1 MRRTRR
7 PSLVDEVRQ
16 ELLDELAAG
25 TLSHGAKLP
34 SESDLA
40 QRFAVSRATV
50 REAVLGLLE
59 AGLLVRRQGSGT
71 YVTTAPRVKHALDAT
86 VSYTAMIR
94 ETGQDPGEIMLS
106 STRREATAH
115 ERVRL
120 GLERPAD
127 VTEVER
133 VRLAGTRRVIY
144 SRDRIPC
151 ALLDRV
157 SDDELSASLYVVLD
171 WAGHAVERATARL
184 TPTVAD
190 GLEGAHLEV
199 RRGTPLLR
207 IEQTDYDRSGR
218 AVMLSDEWHVADA
231 FTLVVNRRSRA
242 TSDDA

>member
-40 QRFAVSRATV
+40 QRFAVSRATI
-50 REAVLGLLE
+50 REAVLGLLD

-71 YVTTAPRVKHALDAT
+71 YVTTVPRVNHALDTT

-106 STRREATAH
+106 STSREATPH
-115 ERVRL
+115 ERGRL
-120 GLERPAD
+120 GLERAAG
-127 VTEVER
+127 VTEIER

-144 SRDRIPC
+144 SRDRIPTV
-151 ALLDRV
+151 LLEAV
-157 SDDELSASLYVVLD
+157 SEDELSASLYVVLD

-190 GLEGAHLEV
+190 GPVGAHLDV
-199 RRGTPLLR
+199 APGTPLLR
-207 IEQTDYDRSGR
+207 IEQTDYDRAGR
-218 AVMLSDEWHVADA
+218 AGMLSNEWHVADA
-231 FTLVVNRRSRA
+231 
-242 TSDDA
+242 

>member
-1 MRRTRR
+1 VRRTRR
-7 PSLVDEVRQ
+7 TSLVDEVRQ
-16 ELLDELAAG
+16 ELLDELAGG
-25 TLSHGAKLP
+25 TLPPGAKLP

-50 REAVLGLLE
+50 REAVLGLVD

-71 YVTTAPRVKHALDAT
+71 YVATVPRVKHALDTT

-94 ETGQDPGEIMLS
+94 ETGQAPGEIMLS

-115 ERVRL
+115 ERLRL
-120 GLERPAD
+120 ALKRPAG

-133 VRLAGTRRVIY
+133 VRLAGARRVIY
-144 SRDRIPC
+144 SRDRIPS
-151 ALLDRV
+151 ALLERV
-157 SDDELSASLYVVLD
+157 ADDELSASLYVVLD

-190 GLEGAHLEV
+190 GPVGAHLEV

-207 IEQTDYDRSGR
+207 IEQTDYDRAGR

-242 TSDDA
+242 DGDDA